1 MAYVWYVGYGSNLHE
16 QRFLCYIKG
25 GTPRFGKTH
34 YNGCTDKTLPAQ
46 NKAIIIN
53 YPLYFALPDK
63 STKTSNW
70 GAGGVAF
77 IAPKKDRRV
86 KTLCRMWKITKDQ
99 YNEVKRQ
106 EGSWYGNEI
115 LLGDEDGIPIYT
127 ITNDTVLT
135 NINKPSDTYIKT
147 IALGL
152 KETYSFT
159 DKKVVRYLIAKRGI
173 KDSIRKDNML
183 RIVTSPGDGIGDV
196 HKIKI

>member
-16 QRFLCYIKG
+16 QRFFCYIKG
-25 GTPRFGKTH
+25 GTPHFGKTL
-34 YNGCTDKTLPAQ
+34 YDGCTDKRLPAE
-46 NKAIIIN
+46 NKAMIIN

-63 STKTSNW
+63 KTGTSNW

-77 IAPKKDRRV
+77 IGLKKDRRV
-86 KTLCRMWKITKDQ
+86 KTLCRMWKITNNQ
-99 YNEVKRQ
+99 YNEVKWQ
-106 EGSWYGNEI
+106 EGSWYGKEI

-127 ITNDTVLT
+127 ITNGTVLT

-159 DKKVVRYLIAKRGI
+159 DKKVVRYLITKRGI
-173 KDSIRKDNML
+173 KDSIRKDNIL
-183 RIVTSPGDGIGDV
+183 RIVTSQ
-196 HKIKI
+196 